1 MTAPPEPEI
10 VTPEELAA
18 FQSEEGIDE
27 LSLAA
32 AISEVR
38 GYCGWHI
45 APQRTETLI
54 LDGPGLSVL
63 LLPTMQVDDVAAVVE
78 NGTALSV
85 GDAVEWSAKGMLRRR
100 SGWTDRWRS
109 ISVTLTHGYA
119 KAPAELKRLILATAA
134 SQVDEGAAAVAEKVG
149 PFEFSVA
156 QLQPH
161 QLAILN
167 RYRLGWG
174 A

>member
-18 FQSEEGIDE
+18 FQAEDGIDE

-45 APQRTETLI
+45 APQRTETLT
-54 LDGPGLSVL
+54 LDGSGLSVL
-63 LLPTMQVDDVAAVVE
+63 LLPTMQVASIAGVTESGVA
-78 NGTALSV
+78 L
-85 GDAVEWSAKGMLRRR
+85 DAAAYEWSEKGMLRKR
-100 SGWTDRWRS
+100 SGWTDRWRGVE
-109 ISVTLTHGYA
+109 VTLAHGYDA
-119 KAPAELKRLILATAA
+119 APAEIKRLILASAA
-134 SQVDEGAAAVAEKVG
+134 AQIDDGAAGSAEKVG

>member
-10 VTPEELAA
+10 VTAEELEA
-18 FQSEEGIDE
+18 FKSEENLDA

-45 APQRTETLI
+45 APQRTETLT

-63 LLPTMQVDDVAAVVE
+63 LLPTMQVADVAQIVE
-78 NGTALSV
+78 NGATLAA
-85 GDAVEWSAKGMLRRR
+85 GAIEWSEKGMVRKRT
-100 SGWTDRWRS
+100 GWTDRWRGVQ
-109 ISVTLTHGYA
+109 VTLTHGYA
-119 KAPAELKRLILATAA
+119 EAPAEVKRLILATAA
-134 SQVDEGAAAVAEKVG
+134 AQSDEGASAVAEKVG

>member
-10 VTPEELAA
+10 VTAEELEA
-18 FQSEEGIDE
+18 FKSEGNLDA

-45 APQRTETLI
+45 APQRTETLT
-54 LDGPGLSVL
+54 LDGSGLSAL
-63 LLPTMQVDDVAAVVE
+63 LLPTMQVADVAQVIETGSTLAP
-78 NGTALSV
+78 GTF
-85 GDAVEWSAKGMLRRR
+85 EWSAKGMLRKR
-100 SGWTDRWRS
+100 SGWTDRWRG
-109 ISVTLTHGYA
+109 IEVTLTHGYA
-119 KAPAELKRLILATAA
+119 EAPAEIKRLILA
-134 SQVDEGAAAVAEKVG
+134 AAVAQIDGGAGGTAEKVG
-149 PFEFSVA
+149 PFEFSAA
-156 QLQPH
+156 QLLPH

>member
-18 FQSEEGIDE
+18 FQAEDGIDE

-45 APQRTETLI
+45 APQRTEALT
-54 LDGPGLSVL
+54 LDGPGLSLL
-63 LLPTMQVDDVAAVVE
+63 LLPTMQVAELDKVVE
-78 NGTALSV
+78 NGVELAA
-85 GDAVEWSAKGMLRRR
+85 GAFEWSAKGMLRKR

-109 ISVTLTHGYA
+109 IEVTLTHGYA
-119 KAPAELKRLILATAA
+119 KAPAELIRLILAAATA
-134 SQVDEGAAAVAEKVG
+134 QIDDGAAGSAEKVG

>member
-18 FQSEEGIDE
+18 FQSEDGIDE

-45 APQRTETLI
+45 APQRTETLT
-54 LDGPGLSVL
+54 LDGSGLSVL
-63 LLPTMQVDDVAAVVE
+63 LLPTMQVADVAEVVE
-78 NGTALSV
+78 NGTTI
-85 GDAVEWSAKGMLRRR
+85 DAVEWSAKGMLRKR
-100 SGWTDRWRS
+100 SGWTDRWRG
-109 ISVTLTHGYA
+109 ITVTLTHGYA
-119 KAPAELKRLILATAA
+119 KAPAELTRLILATAA
-134 SQVDEGAAAVAEKVG
+134 SQIDEGASAVAEKVG

-156 QLQPH
+156 SLQPH